1 MATDKPVTKKQLDKA
16 LDSFE
21 KRFEKKLDKKMDN
34 KIKASEER
42 MKEYIFEVVDDAS
55 NKVLEGVE
63 RLLEYKPSQLEKI
76 EVKVSHNTQEIRE
89 IRAQLATN

>member
-1 MATDKPVTKKQLDKA
+1 
-16 LDSFE
+16 
-21 KRFEKKLDKKMDN
+21 
-34 KIKASEER
+34 
-42 MKEYIFEVVDDAS
+42 VVDDAS